1 MGRKNKVFEPKGQKE
16 TMDLLKELFAKSIP
30 SENQPS

>member
-16 TMDLLKELFAKSIP
+16 TMDLLKELFGPFPRRISR
-30 SENQPS
+30 